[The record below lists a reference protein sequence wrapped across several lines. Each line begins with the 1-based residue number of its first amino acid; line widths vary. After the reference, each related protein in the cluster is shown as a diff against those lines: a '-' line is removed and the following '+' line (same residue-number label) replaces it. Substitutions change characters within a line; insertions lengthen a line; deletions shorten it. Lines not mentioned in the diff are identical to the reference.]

1 MQKIIN
7 TIALLSG
14 LVCLGVIAGGSY
26 LYLNKDAMIEDVRV
40 KVTEEITNAITDAL
54 PGIVDSAIPELPSTT
69 GEVIPSSP
77 NFTGGAVPF

>member
-1 MQKIIN
+1 MQKIVN

-14 LVCLGVIAGGSY
+14 LVSLGVVIGGSY

-69 GEVIPSSP
+69 GEVIPSPP

>member
-1 MQKIIN
+1 MQKIVN

-14 LVCLGVIAGGSY
+14 LVSLGVVIGGSY

-40 KVTEEITNAITDAL
+40 KVTEEITSAITDAL
-54 PGIVDSAIPELPSTT
+54 PGIVDSAIPEFPSTT